1 MSHILNSQAI
11 CAIALTTRS
20 HTMFDF
26 RFSIK
31 ELGMSE
37 EAQGLEHG
45 HTVAFFL
52 EVSNTEQSRGNLL
65 NLKVWGKIARVPI
78 DHWCQ

>member
-1 MSHILNSQAI
+1 MSYLLNSQAI
-11 CAIALTTRS
+11 CVIALTTRS
-20 HTMFDF
+20 HTMLDF

-45 HTVAFFL
+45 PTVGFFL
-52 EVSNTEQSRGNLL
+52 EVSNSEQSPGNLL
-65 NLKVWGKIARVPI
+65 KLKVWGKIA
-78 DHWCQ
+78 

>member
-1 MSHILNSQAI
+1 MSHLLNSQAI
-11 CAIALTTRS
+11 SAIALSTRS

-37 EAQGLEHG
+37 EAQGLDRG
-45 HTVAFFL
+45 PTVAFFL
-52 EVSNTEQSRGNLL
+52 EVSNTEQSPGNLL
-65 NLKVWGKIARVPI
+65 NLKVGGKIA
-78 DHWCQ
+78 

>member
-1 MSHILNSQAI
+1 MNSQAI
-11 CAIALTTRS
+11 CVIALSTRS
-20 HTMFDF
+20 HTMWDF

-45 HTVAFFL
+45 PTVGSFGEL
-52 EVSNTEQSRGNLL
+52 VSNTEQSPGNLL
-65 NLKVWGKIARVPI
+65 NLKVWGKIA
-78 DHWCQ
+78 